1 MLWCNCGICNKKN
14 RQSLVWEQRSPWKQ
28 NSLYQF
34 FLTFLSLAPPLR
46 KCAQK
51 TINGIRPFVTSE
63 ITESDSGSCHSLLPP
78 SFCPLPKKKKRAE
91 DKQQSIRFSSEWGR
105 NQGVKYCS
113 HSSLSDPLTCSDFS
127 SVLVRQEYPSNSQV
141 NHCQTYQQHLSCFYN

>member
-1 MLWCNCGICNKKN
+1 MFWCNCGICNKKN

-34 FLTFLSLAPPLR
+34 FSNLPFACSTSQKVRTKNNKWNSALCDIWDHWKRQWLMPQPFATFFLS
-46 KCAQK
+46 
-51 TINGIRPFVTSE
+51 
-63 ITESDSGSCHSLLPP
+63 P
-78 SFCPLPKKKKRAE
+78 SKKKKRAE

-113 HSSLSDPLTCSDFS
+113 HSSLLDPLTCSDFS